1 MTDSSLPLGVVVL
14 PLSVHAKSH
23 VSATVWG
30 ILLLCGATFVG
41 VPVLIAVVTGA
52 SEAGC
57 AAPCVIIVGLLGV
70 FLLIAGEQQRRGTK
84 GTIGQLKGDRT
95 HISAHLN
102 KLHWPRAR
110 SGARPAQ
117 VEHINAVVEQGVRA
131 VVDTEVASWVRGAK
145 IRHGLIEPTP
155 VVAADPAATWWVVV
169 SVILLLVISLVLV
182 PGVIFMASMAA
193 GPIAGIVAGVIVL
206 ILVVGSAIRQHAP
219 LQRKCAGI
227 PVLGMLVRKK
237 VGRGGL
243 VVGPGWVR
251 AGRIVW
257 HSKRDLLLIRRCT
270 GLKARTGIQLMFA
283 GRPGRLCFMLAGTE
297 DPMLEMVWQA
307 WMHPEPRPE
316 LASSELAS
324 ATR

>member
-1 MTDSSLPLGVVVL
+1 
-14 PLSVHAKSH
+14 
-23 VSATVWG
+23 
-30 ILLLCGATFVG
+30 
-41 VPVLIAVVTGA
+41 
-52 SEAGC
+52 
-57 AAPCVIIVGLLGV
+57 
-70 FLLIAGEQQRRGTK
+70 
-84 GTIGQLKGDRT
+84 
-95 HISAHLN
+95 
-102 KLHWPRAR
+102 
-110 SGARPAQ
+110 
-117 VEHINAVVEQGVRA
+117 VVEQGVRA

-193 GPIAGIVAGVIVL
+193 GPIAGIV
-206 ILVVGSAIRQHAP
+206 GSAIRQHAP
-219 LQRKCAGI
+219 LQRMCAGI

-257 HSKRDLLLIRRCT
+257 HTKRDLLLIRRCT
-270 GLKARTGIQLMFA
+270 GLKARAGIQLMFA